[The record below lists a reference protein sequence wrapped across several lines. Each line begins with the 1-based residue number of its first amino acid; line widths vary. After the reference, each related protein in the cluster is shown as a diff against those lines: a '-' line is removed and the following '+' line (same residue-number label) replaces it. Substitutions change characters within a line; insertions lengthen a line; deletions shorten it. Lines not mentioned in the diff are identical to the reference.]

1 MITAYTD
8 GGARGNPGP
17 AGYGVHILDADG
29 NTLAE
34 LVGPLGHATNNVAE
48 YSGLIAALQWAVD
61 HGHRRVRV
69 RMDSE
74 LVIKQ
79 MRGEYKVKHATMQE
93 LHADAKRLIAKLEQ
107 VTFEHVR
114 REQNKVA
121 DGLSNQAMDIVE
133 GKPPAEAPAAAAP
146 AEPALLAPRAIS
158 IPRPREAGTRRQG
171 RASVGAALRFRPGVI
186 GLTFASA
193 EGRNDEGRAQRAR
206 SGRWPHG
213 PDGGDHPAC

>member
-17 AGYGVHILDADG
+17 AGYGVHILDANG

-34 LVGPLGHATNNVAE
+34 LVGPIGHATNNVAE

-61 HGHRRVRV
+61 HGHDDVRV
-69 RMDSE
+69 HMDSE

-79 MRGEYKVKHATMQE
+79 MRGEYKVKHATMQV
-93 LHADAKRLIAKLEQ
+93 LHADARRLIGKLGR
-107 VTFEHVR
+107 VTLEHVR

-133 GKPPAEAPAAAAP
+133 GKPIAPATPPPPAP
-146 AEPALLAPRAIS
+146 AELAPRAIT
-158 IPRPREAGTRRQG
+158 IPRPARPEHARTGPRSS
-171 RASVGAALRFRPGVI
+171 APRFDFDV
-186 GLTFASA
+186 
-193 EGRNDEGRAQRAR
+193 D
-206 SGRWPHG
+206 
-213 PDGGDHPAC
+213 

>member
-17 AGYGVHILDADG
+17 AGYGVHILDTDG

-34 LVGPLGHATNNVAE
+34 LVGPLGRATNNVAE
-48 YSGLIAALQWAVD
+48 YSGLIAALQWALD

-79 MRGEYKVKHATMQE
+79 MRGEYKVRHATMQQ
-93 LHADAKRLIAKLEQ
+93 LHADAKRLIAQLDR

-133 GKPPAEAPAAAAP
+133 GKPPVQAQAEEAAV
-146 AEPALLAPRAIS
+146 EPVPLAPHAIS
-158 IPRPREAGTRRQG
+158 IPRPRRPEH
-171 RASVGAALRFRPGVI
+171 VG
-186 GLTFASA
+186 
-193 EGRNDEGRAQRAR
+193 
-206 SGRWPHG
+206 
-213 PDGGDHPAC
+213 DGGLPSTPRFDFDLE

>member
-34 LVGPLGHATNNVAE
+34 LIGPIGHATNNVAE

-79 MRGEYKVKHATMQE
+79 MRGEYKVKHATMQV
-93 LHADAKRLIAKLEQ
+93 LHGDAKRLIAKLDQ
-107 VTFEHVR
+107 VTLEHVR

-133 GKPPAEAPAAAAP
+133 GKPPVAAAEPIAAAEAAP
-146 AEPALLAPRAIS
+146 LAPRAIS
-158 IPRPREAGTRRQG
+158 IPRP
-171 RASVGAALRFRPGVI
+171 PKP
-186 GLTFASA
+186 
-193 EGRNDEGRAQRAR
+193 DHAR
-206 SGRWPHG
+206 SGTRASTPRF
-213 PDGGDHPAC
+213 DFDLD

>member
-17 AGYGVHILDADG
+17 AGYGVHILDAEG

-48 YSGLIAALQWAVD
+48 YSGLIAALQWAVE
-61 HGHRRVRV
+61 HGQAQVRI

-79 MRGEYKVKHATMQE
+79 MRGEYKVKHAGLQP
-93 LHADAKRLIAKLEQ
+93 LHAEARRLVGSLAR

-121 DGLSNQAMDIVE
+121 DALSNQAMDQSE
-133 GKPPAEAPAAAAP
+133 GKPAPPPPAAP
-146 AEPALLAPRAIS
+146 QEDALLAPRTIS
-158 IPRPREAGTRRQG
+158 IPRPARAAG
-171 RASVGAALRFRPGVI
+171 ASPRSAPVAARLDFD
-186 GLTFASA
+186 S
-193 EGRNDEGRAQRAR
+193 E
-206 SGRWPHG
+206 
-213 PDGGDHPAC
+213 

>member
-34 LVGPLGHATNNVAE
+34 LVGPLGRATNNVAE
-48 YSGLIAALQWAVD
+48 YSGLIAALQWAVE
-61 HGHRRVRV
+61 HAHRRVLV

-79 MRGEYKVKHATMQE
+79 MRGEYKVKHAAMQD
-93 LHADAKRLIAKLEQ
+93 LHAEAKRLISKLER

-133 GKPPAEAPAAAAP
+133 GKPPVEATATAAP
-146 AEPALLAPRAIS
+146 AEPAPLAPRTIS
-158 IPRPREAGTRRQG
+158 IPRPAKPEHAARGTRR
-171 RASVGAALRFRPGVI
+171 ASPRFD
-186 GLTFASA
+186 F
-193 EGRNDEGRAQRAR
+193 DM
-206 SGRWPHG
+206 
-213 PDGGDHPAC
+213 D

>member
-17 AGYGVHILDADG
+17 AGYGVHVLDDQG

-48 YSGLIAALQWAVD
+48 YSGLIAALQWALD
-61 HGHRRVRV
+61 NGERSLRV

-79 MRGEYKVKHATMQE
+79 MRGQYKVKHAGLQP
-93 LHADAKRLIAKLEQ
+93 LHAAAQRLVSQLGR

-121 DGLSNQAMDIVE
+121 DALSNKAMDLAE
-133 GKPPAEAPAAAAP
+133 GKTPVAEAAP
-146 AEPALLAPRAIS
+146 VNVPVGASAGSSVRRDTPRDEPFAPRTIS
-158 IPRPREAGTRRQG
+158 IPRP
-171 RASVGAALRFRPGVI
+171 
-186 GLTFASA
+186 
-193 EGRNDEGRAQRAR
+193 AR
-206 SGRWPHG
+206 SAAAKSNPSPRF
-213 PDGGDHPAC
+213 DFDID

>member
-29 NTLAE
+29 TTLDE

-48 YSGLIAALQWAVD
+48 YSGLIAALQWAIE
-61 HGHRRVRV
+61 HGHRRVRI

-79 MRGEYKVKHATMQE
+79 MRGVYKVKHATMQV
-93 LHADAKRLIAKLEQ
+93 LHAEATRLVAQLDH
-107 VTFEHVR
+107 VTLEHVR

-121 DGLSNQAMDIVE
+121 DALSNKAMDIAE
-133 GKPPAEAPAAAAP
+133 GKPVAAEPAAAPPP
-146 AEPALLAPRAIS
+146 ADEGPLAPRTIA
-158 IPRPREAGTRRQG
+158 IPRPVRPAHARTRTAGST
-171 RASVGAALRFRPGVI
+171 APRFDFDV
-186 GLTFASA
+186 
-193 EGRNDEGRAQRAR
+193 D
-206 SGRWPHG
+206 
-213 PDGGDHPAC
+213 

>member
-48 YSGLIAALQWAVD
+48 YSGLIAALQWARD
-61 HGHRRVRV
+61 HGHTRVRV

-79 MRGEYKVKHATMQE
+79 MRGEYKVKHAGLQV
-93 LHADAKRLIAKLEQ
+93 LHAEARRLVASLDR

-114 REQNKVA
+114 RAQNTVA
-121 DGLSNQAMDIVE
+121 DGLSNQAMDIAE
-133 GKPPAEAPAAAAP
+133 GKPPAAPPSEVTVLPEAAP
-146 AEPALLAPRAIS
+146 LAPRAIS
-158 IPRPREAGTRRQG
+158 IPRPPKPEFAGK
-171 RASVGAALRFRPGVI
+171 AARPSAPRFDFD
-186 GLTFASA
+186 L
-193 EGRNDEGRAQRAR
+193 E
-206 SGRWPHG
+206 
-213 PDGGDHPAC
+213 

>member
-34 LVGPLGHATNNVAE
+34 LVGPLGRATNNVAE
-48 YSGLIAALQWAVD
+48 YSGLIAALQWAVE
-61 HGHRRVRV
+61 HGHAQVRV

-79 MRGEYKVKHATMQE
+79 MRGEYKVKHAQMQV
-93 LHADAKRLIAKLEQ
+93 LHAEARALIGRLGR

-121 DGLSNQAMDIVE
+121 DGLSNRAMDMVE
-133 GKPPAEAPAAAAP
+133 GKPVAEPVAPAPQAPAAD
-146 AEPALLAPRAIS
+146 EPLAPRTIS
-158 IPRPREAGTRRQG
+158 IPRPARPTPARPPAQ
-171 RASVGAALRFRPGVI
+171 AAPRFDFDV
-186 GLTFASA
+186 
-193 EGRNDEGRAQRAR
+193 D
-206 SGRWPHG
+206 
-213 PDGGDHPAC
+213 

>member
-1 MITAYTD
+1 MMTAYTD

-29 NTLAE
+29 NTVAE

-48 YSGLIAALQWAVD
+48 YSGLIAALQWALA
-61 HGHRRVRV
+61 HGESRLRV

-79 MRGEYKVKHATMQE
+79 MRGEYKVKHAGLQP
-93 LHADAKRLIAKLEQ
+93 LHAEARQLVGRLGH

-121 DGLSNQAMDIVE
+121 DGLSNRAMDIAE
-133 GKPPAEAPAAAAP
+133 GKSAPAPEEAPKAAPAAGQALAA
-146 AEPALLAPRAIS
+146 RTIS
-158 IPRPREAGTRRQG
+158 IPRPA
-171 RASVGAALRFRPGVI
+171 RAPS
-186 GLTFASA
+186 
-193 EGRNDEGRAQRAR
+193 RAQ
-206 SGRWPHG
+206 
-213 PDGGDHPAC
+213 GGSRTAPPRFDFDLD

>member
-61 HGHRRVRV
+61 HGRDRVRV

-79 MRGEYKVKHATMQE
+79 MRGEYKVKHATMQV
-93 LHADAKRLIAKLEQ
+93 LHADAKRLIAKLER
-107 VTFEHVR
+107 VTLEHVR

-133 GKPPAEAPAAAAP
+133 GKPSPTPPTAPAPEAAT
-146 AEPALLAPRAIS
+146 LAPRVIS
-158 IPRPREAGTRRQG
+158 IARPAKPEHARMVPHPSTPRFDFD
-171 RASVGAALRFRPGVI
+171 V
-186 GLTFASA
+186 
-193 EGRNDEGRAQRAR
+193 D
-206 SGRWPHG
+206 
-213 PDGGDHPAC
+213 

>member
-48 YSGLIAALQWAVD
+48 YSGLIAALQWAHD
-61 HGHRRVRV
+61 HGHPRMRV

-79 MRGEYKVKHATMQE
+79 MQGEYKVKHAGLQA
-93 LHADAKRLIAKLEQ
+93 LHADARRLLARLDR

-114 REQNKVA
+114 REQNAVA
-121 DGLSNQAMDIVE
+121 DGLSNRAMDIAE
-133 GKPPAEAPAAAAP
+133 GKPPAAPEKQAPAPVAEAAV
-146 AEPALLAPRAIS
+146 LAPRAIS
-158 IPRPREAGTRRQG
+158 IPRPPMPAHAGKG
-171 RASVGAALRFRPGVI
+171 PRASAPRFD
-186 GLTFASA
+186 F
-193 EGRNDEGRAQRAR
+193 EME
-206 SGRWPHG
+206 
-213 PDGGDHPAC
+213 

>member
-17 AGYGVHILDADG
+17 AGYGVHIVDTAG
-29 NTLAE
+29 ETLAE

-48 YSGLIAALQWAVD
+48 YSGLIAALQWACE
-61 HGHRRVRV
+61 HGHARLRV

-79 MRGEYKVKHATMQE
+79 MRGEYKVKHAVLQA
-93 LHADAKRLIAKLEQ
+93 LHADATRLLAKLER

-133 GKPPAEAPAAAAP
+133 GKPPVALPAPAAP
-146 AEPALLAPRAIS
+146 PEPATPAPRAIT
-158 IPRPREAGTRRQG
+158 IPRPPRPAHAGKA
-171 RASVGAALRFRPGVI
+171 ASTAPRFDFDV
-186 GLTFASA
+186 
-193 EGRNDEGRAQRAR
+193 D
-206 SGRWPHG
+206 
-213 PDGGDHPAC
+213 